1 MSSRLLHIFILL
13 LILAA
18 LLFVRT
24 QDYGWMRS
32 LRYIAFDNYNRL
44 YPRPESNQVSIVDI
58 DEESLS
64 RPNPGQWPWPRDT
77 VAAMVQN
84 LDDMGARAIV
94 FDVTFPEPDRTSPQR
109 LLEKIP
115 ADALGTDAVNTL
127 RLLPDHDAKL
137 AETIKNTGR
146 VVTGFVWTGT
156 PQATRHLP
164 ASRPIS
170 MGRDTDILR
179 HTVTPMQGVTTN
191 IPELEQAAAGNG
203 NFGVST
209 ELDGLIRKVPLLFRM
224 ANGDN
229 LSALYPALSVEAL
242 RVAQDPKLLTK
253 IRKVPPGEAGLL
265 GQPFALKIGKFE
277 IPIDKRGDFYV
288 WFAKERSKD
297 YIPAWKVLDKT
308 VNSAAVAGKIILIG
322 TSAEGLKDI
331 RSTPLDLFIP
341 GVEVHVNV
349 IEQILTQAY
358 LLRPALIE
366 GMELMAVA
374 AIGLVIIVAAP
385 FLGAIVMSGFTLA
398 LIGAISLLSLYGFKH
413 GLLIDPVFPGLSLLG
428 LNAVSSLLAYLR
440 AEAER
445 RIVKDAFGL
454 YISPDYMKELTR
466 DPSKLKLGGQER
478 ELTVMFTDIRG
489 FTTIAESMPSD
500 ALVNLMNDF
509 LTPMSDLVMKN
520 RGTIDKYM
528 GDAMMAFWNAPL
540 DVPDHAKHACRT
552 ALHMNEAL
560 KPINARLE
568 AQDLLLRLQAGIG
581 ISTGRASVGN
591 MGSKQRFAYSAL
603 GDTVNLAS
611 RLESQTKTYG
621 VEILIGEQTQ
631 AQVKDFAT
639 LELDLLRVKGKMKPV
654 RVFALLGDEAMGKN
668 ADFQAMAKDHYQMM
682 AMYRIGDF
690 AQAEWFLQVCRTHG
704 SSKGLK
710 AFYDLYESRIREM
723 AANPPENW
731 DGVFT
736 AASK

>member
-1 MSSRLLHIFILL
+1 MKSRFAHMFILL
-13 LILAA
+13 LMLAA

-32 LRYIAFDNYNRL
+32 LRYIAFDGYNRL
-44 YPRPESNQVSIVDI
+44 YPRPESNQVAIVDI
-58 DEESLS
+58 DEESLA
-64 RPNPGQWPWPRDT
+64 RPDPGQWPWPRDT
-77 VAAMVQN
+77 VASMVQN
-84 LDDMGARAIV
+84 LNDMGARAIV

-109 LLEKIP
+109 LMDKLS
-115 ADALGTDAVNTL
+115 ADTLNLDAVNAI
-127 RLLPDHDAKL
+127 RLLPDHDAQL
-137 AETIKNTGR
+137 AEVIKNSGR

-156 PQATRHLP
+156 AQATRHLP
-164 ASRPIS
+164 AAKPIS
-170 MGRDTDILR
+170 MARDTDILLR
-179 HTVTPMQGVTTN
+179 TVTPMQGVTTN
-191 IPELEQAAAGNG
+191 LPELEQAAAGNG

-209 ELDGLIRKVPLLFRM
+209 EVDGLIRKVPLLFRM
-224 ANGDN
+224 SGSDSLNT
-229 LSALYPALSVEAL
+229 LYPSLSVEAL
-242 RVAQDPKLLTK
+242 RVAQDARLLTK
-253 IRKVPPGEAGLL
+253 IRKVSPNESGLL
-265 GQPFALKIGKFE
+265 GQPYALKIGKFE
-277 IPIDKRGDFYV
+277 IPMDRHGDFYV
-288 WFAKERSKD
+288 WFAKERSNE

-308 VNSAAVAGKIILIG
+308 IDSSAVAGKIVLIG

-349 IEQILTQAY
+349 IEQVLTHAY

-366 GMELMAVA
+366 GMELLAVA
-374 AIGLVIIVAAP
+374 GIGLVIIIAAP
-385 FLGAIVMSGFTLA
+385 FFGAIVMSGFTLA
-398 LIGAISLLSLYGFKH
+398 LIAAIAMFSLYGFRN
-413 GLLIDPVFPGLSLLG
+413 GLLIDPIFPGLALLG

-445 RIVKDAFGL
+445 RAVKDAFGL

-489 FTTIAESMPSD
+489 FTTIAEAMPPD

-540 DVPDHAKHACRT
+540 DVTDHAKHACRT
-552 ALHMNEAL
+552 ALHMNKAL
-560 KPINARLE
+560 EPINQKLMER
-568 AQDLLLRLQAGIG
+568 DLLLRLQAGIG
-581 ISTGRASVGN
+581 INTGRASVGN

-603 GDTVNLAS
+603 GDAVNLAS

-631 AQVKDFAT
+631 KQVQDFAT
-639 LELDLLRVKGKMKPV
+639 LELDLLRVKGKMKPA
-654 RVFALLGDEAMGKN
+654 RVFTLLGEENVARDAGF
-668 ADFQAMAKDHYQMM
+668 AALAKDHE
-682 AMYRIGDF
+682 AMIALYRIGDF
-690 AQAEWFLQVCRTHG
+690 TEALRMLQACKTHATAKTLAG
-704 SSKGLK
+704 
-710 AFYDLYESRIREM
+710 FYDLYEARIQEM
-723 AANPPENW
+723 AANPPINW